1 MSKAAGRLFGCTSA
15 IAVALWVS
23 AASAQR
29 PSSGSIDY
37 SRGVDAYF
45 SGNSSE
51 AEQLLGQAIGELP
64 DDPRPYYFRAL
75 TLVRAGR
82 SDEARSDMEVGAMLE
97 ARHPKQ
103 FAVGSAL
110 ERVQGGDR
118 LLLEEY
124 RRKGRA
130 AAAIDR
136 GNQIHGQREQLR
148 PEFDDSRVLR
158 EPTATSR
165 PIPRQGA
172 PITTPADNN
181 PFADQ
186 PAKPQPQPKPQPP
199 VDRSSDPFAIDD
211 GKAAAKPQSE
221 SAGTNGKA
229 PPSKLMGVL
238 GRVLEKTVPLPSVE
252 GLRNQLPA
260 AAPTSGGNRGANGSP
275 PATKQ
280 NTKPPQTNNTED
292 PFGG

>member
-1 MSKAAGRLFGCTSA
+1 MSKAAGHLFGCTSA

-23 AASAQR
+23 AASGQL
-29 PSSGSIDY
+29 PSSGRAVY
-37 SRGVDAYF
+37 GRGVDAYF
-45 SGNSSE
+45 AGNSSE
-51 AEQLLGQAIGELP
+51 AEQLLGQAIGEFP

-103 FAVGSAL
+103 FAIGSAL

-124 RRKGRA
+124 RRKGRE

-136 GNQIHGQREQLR
+136 GNPIRSQRELQH
-148 PEFDDSRVLR
+148 PQFDDSRVLR

-165 PIPRQGA
+165 PTPRQSA
-172 PITTPADNN
+172 PTTTPADNN
-181 PFADQ
+181 PFADEST
-186 PAKPQPQPKPQPP
+186 KPQPQPKPQPP
-199 VDRSSDPFAIDD
+199 VDRSSDPFSTDD
-211 GKAAAKPQSE
+211 GKAAAKPT
-221 SAGTNGKA
+221 GNNGKA

-238 GRVLEKTVPLPSVE
+238 GRVLEKSVPLPSVE
-252 GLRNQLPA
+252 GLRNQLPT
-260 AAPTSGGNRGANGSP
+260 AAPTSGGNRGANDSAP
-275 PATKQ
+275 PTMQK
-280 NTKPPQTNNTED
+280 TKPPQTNNTED